1 MTSRDGGAGTGPF
14 KLSLIAAI
22 GENGVIGSEG
32 AMPWKLSTDLR
43 RFKAIT
49 IGKPVIMGRKTYES
63 IGRPLSGRV
72 NIVLSRNE
80 AFDARGVVRAPTLE
94 SALAAAVAAG
104 AASDVV
110 EAVVI
115 GGGEIYRAF
124 LPRADRLYVTHVA
137 MAPEGD
143 TTFPPIAPSTWRAVS
158 SEDVPAGPRDDA
170 ASRFVVYERTDG
182 AGAGSR

>member
-1 MTSRDGGAGTGPF
+1 MTRRDDGAGGGPF
-14 KLSLIAAI
+14 KLSLIAAV

-63 IGRPLSGRV
+63 IGRPLPDRV
-72 NIVLSRNE
+72 NIVLSRSE
-80 AFDARGVVRAPTLE
+80 APAVAGVVRVRTLD
-94 SALAAAVAAG
+94 SALAAAAAAG

-110 EAVVI
+110 EAIVI

-124 LPRADRLYVTHVA
+124 LPRADRLYITHVA

-143 TTFPPIAPSTWRAVS
+143 TLFPAIEPSTWRAVS